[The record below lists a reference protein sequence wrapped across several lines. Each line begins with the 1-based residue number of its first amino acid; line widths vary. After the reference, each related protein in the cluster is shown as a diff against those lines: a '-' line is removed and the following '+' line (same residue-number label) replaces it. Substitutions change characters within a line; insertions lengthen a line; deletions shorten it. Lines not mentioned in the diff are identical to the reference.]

1 MSSKIFMFIHIY
13 PVETSRIVTFK
24 YVFFVP
30 QELNSCLFWAWYLA
44 MQQNKTSNW
53 MASSDSRQILFRNIN
68 FDKEIWISV
77 LTNKLRYIGIGINQ
91 ETLISRKLEKIWT
104 LVMIPSDIYWWGK
117 DILILLT
124 PSFQFMKDPMKER
137 LMKLWL

>member
-1 MSSKIFMFIHIY
+1 MSSKIFMLIHIY
-13 PVETSRIVTFK
+13 RVETSRIVTFK

-53 MASSDSRQILFRNIN
+53 LASSDSRQILLRNIN

-117 DILILLT
+117 DILILPT